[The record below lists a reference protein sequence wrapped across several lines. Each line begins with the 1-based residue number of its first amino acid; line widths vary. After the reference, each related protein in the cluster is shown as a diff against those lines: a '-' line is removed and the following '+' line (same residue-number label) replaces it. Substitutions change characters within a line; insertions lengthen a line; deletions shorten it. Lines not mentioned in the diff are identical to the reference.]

1 MFLTSRERIADYV
14 GRGWWDGITVDAMF
28 QAAASAG
35 GEGLALVDPPNREK
49 LDGQQPERLSWA
61 SVRDRVEHAA
71 AGLLEQGLRKDD
83 VVCAQ
88 LPNVVDA
95 VILFLACA
103 RVGLIL
109 TPVVM
114 QYREHELS
122 YILDQTEPR
131 AFVTVPHFAGYDHA
145 AMADRLA
152 GSRPA
157 LQVLLLSAAG
167 DPRDFSARCR
177 LADPSVVAPYVAEHP
192 TDGGEVLTICW
203 TSGTESRPKGVPRDH
218 NHWVLNAKVVAESTG
233 MVAGD
238 TLLNPFPLVNIGSIG
253 GLVMTW
259 LHVRGRLVLHHP
271 FDLPIFLQQIEA
283 EQVTYTI
290 APPAVLTSLLQQPA
304 LIGTTDI
311 GSLRAIG
318 SGSAPLSPWLIE
330 GWLSQHGI
338 QICNVFG
345 SNEGASLFANAV
357 DVPDPAERARYFPR
371 FGAKG
376 TAWPALGARVSL
388 TRLVDLASG
397 AEIVEPGQPGEMRIA
412 GASTFSTYWRSPEI
426 TARAFDDQGYFC
438 TGDLF
443 EIAGD
448 GPLRQFYR
456 FLGRTKEI
464 IVRGGVNISPAEL
477 DELIVG
483 QPLIKEA
490 ATVGIPD
497 PVLGE
502 RVAVAVVPQPG
513 EAPTLADIGDWMA
526 SKGVAIF
533 KRPELFVIVDE
544 LPRNAMKKV
553 VRNELREQVLAALK
567 PLPV

>member
-1 MFLTSRERIADYV
+1 MFLTSRARIADYV
-14 GRGWWDGITVDAMF
+14 GRGWWEGITVDAMF
-28 QAAASAG
+28 QAAVRAG
-35 GEGLALVDPPNREK
+35 GDGLALVDPPNREK
-49 LDGQQPERLSWA
+49 LDGQPPERLNWSTL
-61 SVRDRVEHAA
+61 RDRVEHAA
-71 AGLLEQGLRKDD
+71 AGLLEAGLRKDD

-88 LPNVVDA
+88 LPNTVDA

-103 RVGLIL
+103 RIGLIL

-114 QYREHELS
+114 QYREHELG

-131 AFVTVPHFAGYDHA
+131 AFVTVLQFAGYDHA

-152 GSRPA
+152 RSRPA
-157 LQVLLLSAAG
+157 MQILVLNAAD
-167 DPRDFSARCR
+167 DPCDFSARCA
-177 LADPSVVAPYVAEHP
+177 LADPSWVARYAVEHP

-218 NHWVLNAKVVAESTG
+218 NHWVLNAKVVAEATG
-233 MVAGD
+233 MEAGD

-259 LHVRGRLVLHHP
+259 LHIRGRLVLHHP
-271 FDLPIFLQQIEA
+271 FDLAIFLQQIEF
-283 EQVTYTI
+283 EHVTYTI
-290 APPAVLTSLLQQPA
+290 APPAVLTALLQQPT

-330 GWLSQHGI
+330 GWLSQHSI

-345 SNEGASLFANAV
+345 SNEGAALFANAI

-371 FGAKG
+371 IGATG
-376 TAWPALGARVSL
+376 TAWSGLAARVSR
-388 TRLVDLASG
+388 TRLVDLTTG
-397 AEIVEPGQPGEMRIA
+397 AEIVEPGQPGEMRIT
-412 GASTFSTYWRSPEI
+412 GACTFSTYWRSPEI
-426 TARAFDDQGYFC
+426 TATAFDDQGYFR

-456 FLGRTKEI
+456 FVGRSKEI

-477 DELIVG
+477 DDLIIG
-483 QPLIKEA
+483 QPQVKEA

-502 RVAVAVVPQPG
+502 RVAVAVVPQSG
-513 EAPTLADIGDWMA
+513 AAPTLADIGDWMA
-526 SKGVAIF
+526 AKDVAIF
-533 KRPELFVIVDE
+533 KRPERLVIVDQ
-544 LPRNAMKKV
+544 LPRNAMNKV
-553 VRNELREQVLAALK
+553 VRDQLREQVLAALK
-567 PLPV
+567 DWPA